1 MVASPA
7 AGSFRLRPV
16 VAALAALALA
26 TRGAFADRVELQDG
40 RVLEGRFAL
49 VPGVVVDP
57 LRDAAGTVGT
67 PVLVCDDDLT
77 RTMVPKRRVTK
88 VDEGPFDVGLE
99 RIEIPQRLPDNGRR
113 VAAIGGVVAATPFDE
128 FGRRILSLATAAGR
142 VDVVQGIKEI
152 TPRWTRIEGIQ
163 TEHPVLLDMRVATS
177 SIPRDVLRTV
187 ILKGLD
193 QDDADERLRIV
204 RLWLQ
209 AGRYDDAR
217 AELDGVLER
226 FPKLADLAT
235 ERRELAELAAST
247 LLDEIRQRVAV
258 GQENLAARFLEAF
271 PAAEASG
278 ELVEAVREERDALQA
293 RRDRGSR
300 LLAAIRERLPAIDD
314 QTQREAAAA
323 LVDEIAAGLSAASLE
338 RLSAFERLG
347 TEASVPADRAVAL
360 AISGWLAGAAAAGEN
375 LKLAL
380 STAAVRD
387 LVVAYL
393 REEDP
398 ARRDTLRRR
407 LAEEEAFDAPT
418 VAAIA
423 RQMAPPLPPPAPLQ
437 PGLHTLDIA
446 LPDGAGTV
454 PCLVQL
460 PPEYDPLRRYPT
472 VVTLHAATTTPLNQ
486 IEWWAGVA
494 GPDGTRVG
502 QAGRHGT
509 IVVAPTW
516 TAPSA
521 AAYDYSAR
529 EHAVV
534 LAALREAQR
543 RFAIDSDR
551 VFLSGHSLGGDAAWD
566 IALAHPDL
574 WAGLVAI
581 APGAGRYVNHY
592 WPNARTLPIYIVG
605 GELDAGTLSRNAMDL
620 DRYFFKGFDTTYVEY
635 RGRGH
640 DHFSDEQLRI
650 FAWMRRRSR
659 TFAAPE
665 IDVVTMRPWDRFFW
679 WIELAGAPPRTVV
692 LPSQWPPPSGTRPL
706 AIEAKTTATNG
717 LTVKCGAERVAVWLL
732 PELVDFNRPIT
743 ITLDGRRI
751 HKDTVTPDLGVLLED
766 LRRRGDRQ
774 HPFWAMIEGGRGQ
787 R

>member
-26 TRGAFADRVELQDG
+26 TRGVFADRVELQDG

-300 LLAAIRERLPAIDD
+300 LLAAIRERLPAIDMS
-314 QTQREAAAA
+314 TLITMRAIVHALRGWPTPMGATIRTYQRPV
-323 LVDEIAAGLSAASLE
+323 L
-338 RLSAFERLG
+338 
-347 TEASVPADRAVAL
+347 
-360 AISGWLAGAAAAGEN
+360 
-375 LKLAL
+375 
-380 STAAVRD
+380 
-387 LVVAYL
+387 
-393 REEDP
+393 
-398 ARRDTLRRR
+398 ARRRM
-407 LAEEEAFDAPT
+407 P
-418 VAAIA
+418 
-423 RQMAPPLPPPAPLQ
+423 
-437 PGLHTLDIA
+437 
-446 LPDGAGTV
+446 
-454 PCLVQL
+454 
-460 PPEYDPLRRYPT
+460 
-472 VVTLHAATTTPLNQ
+472 
-486 IEWWAGVA
+486 
-494 GPDGTRVG
+494 
-502 QAGRHGT
+502 
-509 IVVAPTW
+509 
-516 TAPSA
+516 
-521 AAYDYSAR
+521 
-529 EHAVV
+529 
-534 LAALREAQR
+534 
-543 RFAIDSDR
+543 
-551 VFLSGHSLGGDAAWD
+551 
-566 IALAHPDL
+566 
-574 WAGLVAI
+574 
-581 APGAGRYVNHY
+581 
-592 WPNARTLPIYIVG
+592 
-605 GELDAGTLSRNAMDL
+605 
-620 DRYFFKGFDTTYVEY
+620 
-635 RGRGH
+635 
-640 DHFSDEQLRI
+640 
-650 FAWMRRRSR
+650 
-659 TFAAPE
+659 
-665 IDVVTMRPWDRFFW
+665 
-679 WIELAGAPPRTVV
+679 
-692 LPSQWPPPSGTRPL
+692 
-706 AIEAKTTATNG
+706 
-717 LTVKCGAERVAVWLL
+717 
-732 PELVDFNRPIT
+732 
-743 ITLDGRRI
+743 
-751 HKDTVTPDLGVLLED
+751 
-766 LRRRGDRQ
+766 
-774 HPFWAMIEGGRGQ
+774 
-787 R
+787 